1 MVRGGQLQMF
11 NFYKNRRWF
20 FGLSLLIIIAGIV
33 VSLVSGVQLDIE
45 FKGGS
50 ILKYSF
56 DGEVNLAEAEQVI
69 GDAIGQNVTCQIT
82 NSIADEATNL
92 VVNVAGEEALAP
104 EGMASLIAALTENY
118 AENNFKFENALIVN
132 PFIGKELLQNGVIAI
147 LIASV
152 LIVTYVWIRFRSMS
166 GPSAGVMALVALLH
180 DILIAFFVFVFVQ
193 TPVNEALVAVVLTIL
208 GFSINDTIV
217 IYDRIREN
225 ERLTKGSMPLADL
238 VDLSIN
244 QSLTRSINTSLC
256 TFGAILIAYVFSV
269 IYGIDSITDFALPM
283 MIGVISGTYSTIFLA
298 GPLWVMW
305 KTRGGRTGYEH

>member
-1 MVRGGQLQMF
+1 MF
-11 NFYKNRRWF
+11 KFYKNRRIF
-20 FGLSLLIIIAGIV
+20 FGISILIVVAGIV
-33 VSLVSGVQLDIE
+33 ASLVFGVNLDIE

-56 DGEVNLAEAEQVI
+56 VGDINLNDAENVI
-69 GDAIGQNVTCQIT
+69 GEAIGQNVNCQIT
-82 NSIADEATNL
+82 SSIADDSTDL
-92 VVNVAGEEALAP
+92 VVSVSGDDALSP
-104 EGMASLIAALTENY
+104 EGMVKLIAALQEKY
-118 AENNFKFENALIVN
+118 PENNFEFQNADLVN
-132 PFIGKELLQNGVIAI
+132 PFIGRELLQNGILAI

-152 LIVTYVWIRFRSMS
+152 LIVVYVWVRFRSMS
-166 GPSAGVMALVALLH
+166 GPSAGVMALVALFH
-180 DILIAFFVFVFVQ
+180 DILIAFFVFVFVRA
-193 TPVNEALVAVVLTIL
+193 PINESLVAVVLTIL

-225 ERLTKGSMPLADL
+225 EKLTKGKMPLADL

-256 TFGAILIAYVFSV
+256 TFGAILVAYVFAV
-269 IYGIDSITDFALPM
+269 IYGIDSIKEFALPM

-305 KTRGGRTGYEH
+305 KTRDGRTGYEH

>member
-1 MVRGGQLQMF
+1 MF
-11 NFYKNRRWF
+11 KFYKNRRIF
-20 FGLSLLIIIAGIV
+20 FGLSIIIIVAGIV
-33 VSLVSGVQLDIE
+33 ASLVFGVNLDIE

-56 DGEVNLAEAEQVI
+56 VGDIDLNDAENVI
-69 GDAIGQNVTCQIT
+69 GEAIGQNVNCQIT
-82 NSIADEATNL
+82 SSIADDSTDL
-92 VVNVAGEEALAP
+92 VVNVSGDEALSP
-104 EGMASLIAALTENY
+104 DGMAKLIAALQENY
-118 AENNFKFENALIVN
+118 PENNFEFQNADLVS
-132 PFIGKELLQNGVIAI
+132 PFIGRELLQNGIIAI

-152 LIVTYVWIRFRSMS
+152 LIVIYVWIRFRSMS

-180 DILIAFFVFVFVQ
+180 DILIAFFVFVFVRA
-193 TPVNEALVAVVLTIL
+193 PINESLVAVVLTIL

-225 ERLTKGSMPLADL
+225 EKLTKGKMPLSDL

-256 TFGAILIAYVFSV
+256 TFGAILVAYIFAV
-269 IYGIDSITDFALPM
+269 IYGIDSIKEFALPM

-305 KTRGGRTGYEH
+305 KTRNGRTGYEH

>member
-1 MVRGGQLQMF
+1 MARGGQKQVF
-11 NFYKNRRWF
+11 KFYKNRRIF
-20 FGLSLLIIIAGIV
+20 FGLSIIIIVAGIV
-33 VSLVSGVQLDIE
+33 ASLVFGVNLDIE

-56 DGEVNLAEAEQVI
+56 VGDIDLNDAENVI
-69 GDAIGQNVTCQIT
+69 GEAIGQNVNCQIT
-82 NSIADEATNL
+82 SSIADDSTDL
-92 VVNVAGEEALAP
+92 VVNVSGDEALSP
-104 EGMASLIAALTENY
+104 DGMAKLIAALQENY
-118 AENNFKFENALIVN
+118 PENNFEFQNADLVS
-132 PFIGKELLQNGVIAI
+132 PFIGRELLQNGIIAI

-152 LIVTYVWIRFRSMS
+152 LIVIYVWIRFRSMS

-180 DILIAFFVFVFVQ
+180 DILIAFFVFVFVRA
-193 TPVNEALVAVVLTIL
+193 PINEALVAVVLTIL

-225 ERLTKGSMPLADL
+225 ERLTKGKMPLSDL

-256 TFGAILIAYVFSV
+256 TFGAILVAYIFAV
-269 IYGIDSITDFALPM
+269 IYGIDSIKEFALPM

-305 KTRGGRTGYEH
+305 KTRNGRTGYEH

>member
-1 MVRGGQLQMF
+1 MF
-11 NFYKNRRWF
+11 KFYKNRHIF
-20 FGLSLLIIIAGIV
+20 FGISILIVVAGIV
-33 VSLVSGVQLDIE
+33 ASLVFGVNLDIE

-56 DGEVNLAEAEQVI
+56 VGDINLNDAENVI
-69 GDAIGQNVTCQIT
+69 GEAIGQNVNCQIT
-82 NSIADEATNL
+82 SSIADDSTDL
-92 VVNVAGEEALAP
+92 VVSVSGDDALSP
-104 EGMASLIAALTENY
+104 EGMVKLIAALQEKY
-118 AENNFKFENALIVN
+118 PENNFEFQNADLVN
-132 PFIGKELLQNGVIAI
+132 PFIGRELLQNGILAI

-152 LIVTYVWIRFRSMS
+152 LIVVYVWVRFRSMS
-166 GPSAGVMALVALLH
+166 GPSAGVMALVALFH
-180 DILIAFFVFVFVQ
+180 DILIAFFVFVFVRA
-193 TPVNEALVAVVLTIL
+193 PINESLVAVVLTIL

-225 ERLTKGSMPLADL
+225 EKLTKGKMPLADL

-256 TFGAILIAYVFSV
+256 TFGAILVAYVFAV
-269 IYGIDSITDFALPM
+269 IYGIDSIKEFALPM

-305 KTRGGRTGYEH
+305 KTRDGRTGYER

>member
-1 MVRGGQLQMF
+1 MF
-11 NFYKNRRWF
+11 KFYKNRRIF
-20 FGLSLLIIIAGIV
+20 FGISILIVVAGIV
-33 VSLVSGVQLDIE
+33 ASLVFGVNLDIE

-56 DGEVNLAEAEQVI
+56 VGDINLNDAENVI
-69 GDAIGQNVTCQIT
+69 GEAIGQNVNCQIT
-82 NSIADEATNL
+82 SSIADDSTDL
-92 VVNVAGEEALAP
+92 VVSVSGDDALSP
-104 EGMASLIAALTENY
+104 EGMVKLIAALQEKY
-118 AENNFKFENALIVN
+118 PENNFEFQNADLVN
-132 PFIGKELLQNGVIAI
+132 PFIGRELLQNGILAI

-152 LIVTYVWIRFRSMS
+152 LIVVYVWVRFRSMS
-166 GPSAGVMALVALLH
+166 GPSAGVMALVALFH
-180 DILIAFFVFVFVQ
+180 DILIAFFVFVFVRA
-193 TPVNEALVAVVLTIL
+193 PINESLVAVVLTIL

-225 ERLTKGSMPLADL
+225 EKLTKGKMPLADL

-256 TFGAILIAYVFSV
+256 TFGAILVAYIFAV
-269 IYGIDSITDFALPM
+269 IYGIDSIKEFALPM

-305 KTRGGRTGYEH
+305 KTRNGRTGYEH